1 MASRLNNGISGGMQ
15 GAQLGSNFGPQGGLI
30 GGIVGAAIG
39 LFTPDYE
46 KKAMEAYNSQ
56 VVKNAAMDFFD
67 FRRVQNVNNLEYSQA
82 LASYQDNQAVTT
94 AQYNANFGASDTIGA
109 SAEALSQVID
119 FQTTQAMAQTTA
131 NWEMGIENANV
142 EMNRATNSAINS
154 LRRKRGE
161 QTKMD
166 YAGMIKGGLD
176 LYKKY
181 RQPNTATT
189 SGGSS
194 LQGLSDFGSY
204 GKSGSPSGIPDI
216 GSMFG

>member
-15 GAQLGSNFGPQGGLI
+15 GAQLGANFGPQGAI
-30 GGIVGAAIG
+30 VGGIVGATIG

-131 NWEMGIENANV
+131 NWEMGVENANV

-161 QTKMD
+161 QTRMD

-176 LYKKY
+176 LYKQYK
-181 RQPNTATT
+181 QPSTPVAELGPASTRSN
-189 SGGSS
+189 S
-194 LQGLSDFGSY
+194 FGSTNTG
-204 GKSGSPSGIPDI
+204 GKPSI

>member
-15 GAQLGSNFGPQGGLI
+15 GAQLGSNFGPQGAII
-30 GGIVGAAIG
+30 GGIVGATIG

-82 LASYQDNQAVTT
+82 LASYQDNRAVTT

-131 NWEMGIENANV
+131 NWEMGVENANV

-161 QTKMD
+161 QTRMD
-166 YAGMIKGGLD
+166 YAGMVKGGLD

-181 RQPNTATT
+181 KQPSTPVAALGPA
-189 SGGSS
+189 SPSS
-194 LQGLSDFGSY
+194 NSFGSTNTG
-204 GKSGSPSGIPDI
+204 GKPSI

>member
-1 MASRLNNGISGGMQ
+1 MASRLNNGLSGGMQ
-15 GAQLGSNFGPQGGLI
+15 GAQLGSNFGPRGTII
-30 GGIVGAAIG
+30 GGIAGATIG

-131 NWEMGIENANV
+131 NWEMDIENANV

-154 LRRKRGE
+154 LRRKRSE

-166 YAGMIKGGLD
+166 YAGMVKGGLD

-181 RQPNTATT
+181 EQPSTPVAELGPASPRSN
-189 SGGSS
+189 S
-194 LQGLSDFGSY
+194 
-204 GKSGSPSGIPDI
+204 SGSTNTRR
-216 GSMFG
+216 

>member
-1 MASRLNNGISGGMQ
+1 MATRINNGVYGGMQ
-15 GAQLGSNFGPQGGLI
+15 GAKMGAMFGPPGSIIGGL
-30 GGIVGAAIG
+30 VGATVG
-39 LFTPDYE
+39 LLTPDYE
-46 KKAMEAYNSQ
+46 KEAIESYNSQ

-67 FRRVQNVNNLEYSQA
+67 LRRVQNANNLEYSQA

-131 NWEMGIENANV
+131 NWGMGIENANV

-161 QTKMD
+161 QTRWITQVRLKVV
-166 YAGMIKGGLD
+166 
-176 LYKKY
+176 
-181 RQPNTATT
+181 
-189 SGGSS
+189 
-194 LQGLSDFGSY
+194 
-204 GKSGSPSGIPDI
+204 
-216 GSMFG
+216 